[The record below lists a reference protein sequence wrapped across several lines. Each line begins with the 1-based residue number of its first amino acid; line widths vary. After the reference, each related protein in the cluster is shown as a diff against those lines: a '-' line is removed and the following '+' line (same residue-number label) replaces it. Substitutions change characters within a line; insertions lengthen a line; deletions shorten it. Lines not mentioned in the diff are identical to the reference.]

1 MSHVSSRFG
10 ATLTINLDALAANY
24 RTLKGRLSG
33 ARCAGVVKADA
44 YGLGVRQ
51 AAPVLAKAGCTT
63 FFVATLD
70 EGIALSENLSPDRK
84 GRPEIFVL
92 NGPPDGAP
100 GEFLAHDLV
109 PVLNSPGQIAMWR
122 ELAQGEGTRLAA
134 ALHLDTGMARLGLSP
149 DEVDAVA
156 ADPSACE
163 GIDLVLVMSHLA
175 CADEPEH
182 PLNRAQLDR
191 FNALKAKLPAAPAS
205 LANSSGIFLGDDFHF
220 DLARPGVAL
229 YGANPCPGQPN
240 PMAEVV
246 HLQGKIIQVR
256 AVDSP
261 MTVGYGATHSVARPG
276 RVATVPVGY
285 ADGWPRALSNRG
297 FAYVGD
303 TRVPL
308 VGQVSMDLI
317 TLDVTDL
324 PSHLATPGT
333 AVDLIG
339 GHAAIDGVAD
349 AADTIAYEILTRLGH
364 RYERVYIGGAA

>member
-1 MSHVSSRFG
+1 MSHPSSRFG

-24 RTLKGRLSG
+24 RTLTGRLSG

-44 YGLGVRQ
+44 YGLGVQR
-51 AAPVLAKAGCTT
+51 AAPVLARAGCTA
-63 FFVATLD
+63 FFIATLD
-70 EGIALSENLSPDRK
+70 EGIALRKILPPDRT
-84 GRPEIFVL
+84 GEPDIFVL
-92 NGPPDGAP
+92 NGPYDGAQ
-100 GEFLAHDLV
+100 GEFLAHDLI
-109 PVLNSPGQIAMWR
+109 PVLNSPGQMAVWR
-122 ELAQGEGTRLAA
+122 ELARSVGTRLAA
-134 ALHLDTGMARLGLSP
+134 ALHLDTGMARLGLGP

-156 ADPSACE
+156 ADPSAYE

-191 FNALKAKLPAAPAS
+191 FNAFRAKLPAAPAS
-205 LANSSGIFLGDDFHF
+205 LANSSGIFLGADFHF

-229 YGANPCPGQPN
+229 YGANPCPGRPN

-261 MTVGYGATHSVARPG
+261 MTVGYGAMHSVARPG
-276 RVATVPVGY
+276 RLATVPVGY
-285 ADGWPRALSNRG
+285 GDGWPRALSNRG

-303 TRVPL
+303 MRVPV
-308 VGQVSMDLI
+308 VGRVSMDLM

-324 PSHLATPGT
+324 PSHLAQPGT
-333 AVDLIG
+333 VVDLIG
-339 GHAAIDGVAD
+339 GPAAIDDVAD
-349 AADTIAYEILTRLGH
+349 AADTVAYEILTRLGH
-364 RYERVYIGGAA
+364 RYERVYIGGAV